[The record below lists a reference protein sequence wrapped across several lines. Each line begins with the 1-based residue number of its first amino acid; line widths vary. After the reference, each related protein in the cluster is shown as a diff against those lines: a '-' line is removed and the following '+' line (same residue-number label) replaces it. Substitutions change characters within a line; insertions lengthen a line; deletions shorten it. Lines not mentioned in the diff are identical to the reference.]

1 MQLSNKESTLK
12 EDLAPEDKTKME
24 TEDETEDETE
34 EGTEGG
40 TAPYS
45 KR

>member
-12 EDLAPEDKTKME
+12 EDLAPEEKTKM
-24 TEDETEDETE
+24 ETEDETE